1 MASSIKKIYMSEP
14 TPDHSA
20 APADDFGLSA
30 VRELLRLVN
39 QTDITE
45 ILIERGDVKLHLKRS
60 PLIQPVTMAHAAPQ
74 ITSASPL
81 SAPSVH
87 SLSVQPFVTPP
98 PMPSGPPASM
108 PAGHTILAPM
118 VGTFYASP
126 SPKDAAF
133 VQEGDVIHIG
143 ERVGIIEAMKMM
155 NEIESEFSG
164 RVARILVK
172 NGQGVEYGQ
181 PLMVIEPL

>member
-1 MASSIKKIYMSEP
+1 MSET
-14 TPDHSA
+14 TPDQSA
-20 APADDFGLSA
+20 AQADDFGLSA
-30 VRELLRLVN
+30 VRELLRLIN

-45 ILIERGDVKLHLKRS
+45 ILIERGDVKLHLKRG
-60 PLIQPVTMAHAAPQ
+60 PLMQPVTAAPAAPQ
-74 ITSASPL
+74 IAAVNPPHAPV
-81 SAPSVH
+81 APSP
-87 SLSVQPFVTPP
+87 SVQPFITPP
-98 PMPSGPPASM
+98 PMPQGPPASM

-126 SPKDAAF
+126 SPKDGPF
-133 VQEGDVIHIG
+133 VQEGDVIHVG

-172 NGQGVEYGQ
+172 NAQGVEYGQ